1 MTPEQF
7 LGRYLRDLR
16 ISHGLTLEE
25 LAKKLGMSRSYLNQI
40 ELGNRMGS
48 IKILTKLASF
58 FNLSLGE
65 ILDYSGYSETAEK

>member
-1 MTPEQF
+1 VTPEQF